1 MKTYL
6 RRALPSLIIS
16 GAMALAN
23 PQNVSAQVA
32 PPLGVIQQFSVL
44 GGSGVT
50 GSAGAGT
57 TVNGDVGS
65 FPNCNVTNF
74 PPSTVV
80 PPFILHGP
88 VVCDGTVATARAN
101 ATTAFLA
108 LNQPAGATIPDQL
121 AGQALAPNVYA
132 FTTGTADIAG
142 GGTLTLT
149 GGAGSIYVFRTAST
163 LTANITS
170 SINFGAVNPC
180 NVYWQVGS
188 SATIN
193 ANFGGNIFA
202 SAAVTVGVGANLTG
216 RAIAGTASV
225 TMAGGPNTISG
236 CTTAAPVVPPPG
248 PGAPVPALPDF
259 AAVGL
264 LAVLLVSGV
273 LLARR

>member
-101 ATTAFLA
+101 ATTAFL
-108 LNQPAGATIPDQL
+108 
-121 AGQALAPNVYA
+121 
-132 FTTGTADIAG
+132 
-142 GGTLTLT
+142 
-149 GGAGSIYVFRTAST
+149 
-163 LTANITS
+163 
-170 SINFGAVNPC
+170 
-180 NVYWQVGS
+180 
-188 SATIN
+188 
-193 ANFGGNIFA
+193 
-202 SAAVTVGVGANLTG
+202 
-216 RAIAGTASV
+216 
-225 TMAGGPNTISG
+225 
-236 CTTAAPVVPPPG
+236 
-248 PGAPVPALPDF
+248 
-259 AAVGL
+259 
-264 LAVLLVSGV
+264 
-273 LLARR
+273 

>member
-1 MKTYL
+1 MNTHF
-6 RRALPSLIIS
+6 RGALPLLV
-16 GAMALAN
+16 ATLALAN
-23 PQNVSAQVA
+23 AQEASAQVA
-32 PPLGVIQQFSVL
+32 PPLGVVQQFSVL

-65 FPNCNVTNF
+65 FPTCGVTNF

-88 VVCDGTVATARAN
+88 IVCDGTVPTARAD

-108 LNQPAGATIPDQL
+108 LNQGPGTVIADNL
-121 AGQALAPNVYA
+121 AGQVLGPGVYT
-132 FTTGTADIAG
+132 FTLGTADIPG

-170 SINFGAVNPC
+170 AINFGAVNPC

-202 SAAVTVGVGANLTG
+202 SASVTIGSGANLNG
-216 RAIAGTASV
+216 RAIAGTGSV
-225 TMAGGPNTISG
+225 TMAGGPNTIGG
-236 CTTAAPVVPPPG
+236 CAAAAPPPP
-248 PGAPVPALPDF
+248 PPVPALPDF
-259 AAVGL
+259 AAAGL
-264 LAVLLVSGV
+264 LAA
-273 LLARR
+273 LLATGAIVLSRR